1 MHKQC
6 EYYMN
11 DKLSSLLTGFRKNS
25 KAQHCLITMLKM
37 EKQTGKIEIYRVM
50 LMDLWNASD
59 SINHNLLVAKLELYG
74 FSAILNLARSYR
86 KNHKQRVNVN
96 SNFSILE
103 MILAFPKTPP

>member
-11 DKLSSLLTGFRKNS
+11 DKLSPLLTGFRKNF

-50 LMDLWNASD
+50 FMDL
-59 SINHNLLVAKLELYG
+59 
-74 FSAILNLARSYR
+74 
-86 KNHKQRVNVN
+86 
-96 SNFSILE
+96 
-103 MILAFPKTPP
+103 